1 MKHPGQLNH
10 ALGRPGSGR
19 VAVRVRQKS
28 ASTVLSGP
36 RPKKSD
42 GKDIVPDHPGIIST
56 FFFGTMTHS
65 QQPWQ
70 IPEFSCLGCWKHWHG
85 YVPPLEL
92 NHTPAILFFLCFF
105 FFFAPCVNS
114 PNSSGCFSDTIFVVI
129 ISSYILAT
137 QSEFPFPSL
146 VTNRAK
152 KKKKAPPT
160 EAKSKES

>member
-1 MKHPGQLNH
+1 MSEKLSRQATLETVEAPRPTQPH
-10 ALGRPGSGR
+10 LGRPGSGR
-19 VAVRVRQKS
+19 VAVRVRRKS

-70 IPEFSCLGCWKHWHG
+70 IPEFSSLGCWKHWHG

-105 FFFAPCVNS
+105 
-114 PNSSGCFSDTIFVVI
+114 SSLPRVSIVPIVPAASLTPYLS
-129 ISSYILAT
+129 SSYPRI
-137 QSEFPFPSL
+137 F
-146 VTNRAK
+146 
-152 KKKKAPPT
+152 
-160 EAKSKES
+160 